1 VKGIAFDVKVSTNDI
16 TITQIDIHTNSEIEE
31 AVEVWSRVGSWAEGY
46 EEAGSSS
53 LDPWPWTMSYCGVL
67 TGNGKNIWTPVP
79 PERTNY
85 IYGAANSDVGL
96 YVTLSESGGNL
107 QVQEAFFTP
116 DNTGIFSTDHLSILP
131 GASMFY
137 VFRVF
142 SMDRVFS
149 GRLHYSI
156 GSYEKEWLDD
166 DVVLQ
171 EMDECRP
178 SQIPSLLPTMTP
190 STSLLPTTPL
200 PTALETIIPT
210 EIPSILPTM
219 MPSSRP
225 SDKPSVSP
233 TMMPSSWPS
242 HKSSAFPTEIPSS
255 YPSFHPSIDPSS
267 VPSAAPVIASSNK
280 PSIFRRTNQPS
291 MNPSFFPSTFP
302 SRVPSL
308 MPSNDPSNAPSRI
321 PTDLP
326 SQVPSNTPKYLP
338 SFIPTLLPSS
348 IPSNLPTDI
357 PSKLPS
363 NIPTRLP
370 SIAPTTPPTEF
381 IRPSTISTVTA
392 SNLPSL
398 NPSTVPTVTPSF
410 FPTTIPTK
418 TPTETPSNVPSS
430 TSSTF
435 DGTLVVAVAAA
446 AAGAAASSSSS
457 ASMDS
462 PSELES
468 NEIEAE
474 KEEPE
479 ENEKDKKK
487 SSRSSQRNDDPEMG
501 GEGEMDERNNE
512 NGGSRNKS
520 STDIAAPDEVENKKG
535 TSARRMRSF
544 RMGRKEII
552 APSTA
557 GAAAATV
564 AVNSRS
570 RQKKDSNN
578 HDLNDVEC
586 YEDGSYKVYDG
597 SSSRSSSHDATTINE
612 DLVESSNQSGSGSNQ
627 SRKHWLSDVLEP
639 RRVLASHGVGESNV
653 HAGTQLSDRDLRLS
667 NRSLNTSLRSIRDR
681 NRALDVYGK
690 ARSSINIYST
700 EEQSI
705 VKNSRNVASSS
716 SSSSRKLNIERR
728 VTGPVQSQYRQWESM
743 RFNSSNSDT
752 SSLGT
757 SISPLVYVER
767 PKSKRQNSSLTR
779 NVKKHRHPDVIFV
792 RDKGYD
798 ESVNSSEK
806 EQIKEKEHE
815 SLHSEKHCQTQE
827 PRRDNLL
834 DERRLSNK
842 RMQTA
847 VSYSQSSSTN
857 RTKQNSS
864 RYLKETVHLQ
874 EPRRDNVMMDEK
886 ILLNESMQV
895 ALSYGQSSFKNKKEK
910 KWNSVGYSVVE

>member
-1 VKGIAFDVKVSTNDI
+1 
-16 TITQIDIHTNSEIEE
+16 
-31 AVEVWSRVGSWAEGY
+31 
-46 EEAGSSS
+46 
-53 LDPWPWTMSYCGVL
+53 M
-67 TGNGKNIWTPVP
+67 
-79 PERTNY
+79 
-85 IYGAANSDVGL
+85 
-96 YVTLSESGGNL
+96 
-107 QVQEAFFTP
+107 
-116 DNTGIFSTDHLSILP
+116 
-131 GASMFY
+131 
-137 VFRVF
+137 
-142 SMDRVFS
+142 
-149 GRLHYSI
+149 
-156 GSYEKEWLDD
+156 
-166 DVVLQ
+166 
-171 EMDECRP
+171 
-178 SQIPSLLPTMTP
+178 
-190 STSLLPTTPL
+190 
-200 PTALETIIPT
+200 
-210 EIPSILPTM
+210 
-219 MPSSRP
+219 
-225 SDKPSVSP
+225 
-233 TMMPSSWPS
+233 
-242 HKSSAFPTEIPSS
+242 
-255 YPSFHPSIDPSS
+255 
-267 VPSAAPVIASSNK
+267 
-280 PSIFRRTNQPS
+280 
-291 MNPSFFPSTFP
+291 
-302 SRVPSL
+302 
-308 MPSNDPSNAPSRI
+308 
-321 PTDLP
+321 
-326 SQVPSNTPKYLP
+326 
-338 SFIPTLLPSS
+338 
-348 IPSNLPTDI
+348 
-357 PSKLPS
+357 
-363 NIPTRLP
+363 
-370 SIAPTTPPTEF
+370 
-381 IRPSTISTVTA
+381 
-392 SNLPSL
+392 
-398 NPSTVPTVTPSF
+398 
-410 FPTTIPTK
+410 
-418 TPTETPSNVPSS
+418 PSS

-457 ASMDS
+457 SSASMDS

-468 NEIEAE
+468 DEIEAE
-474 KEEPE
+474 IEEPE

-487 SSRSSQRNDDPEMG
+487 SSRSSQKNDDPEMG
-501 GEGEMDERNNE
+501 GEGEIDERNNE

-535 TSARRMRSF
+535 ASTRRMRSL
-544 RMGRKEII
+544 RIGRKEII
-552 APSTA
+552 APTTA

-570 RQKKDSNN
+570 RQKYDSKN
-578 HDLNDVEC
+578 HDLNDVEG
-586 YEDGSYKVYDG
+586 YEDGSYKVHDS
-597 SSSRSSSHDATTINE
+597 SSSRSSSHDATNSSSLPINE
-612 DLVESSNQSGSGSNQ
+612 DSVESSNQSGSGSNQ

-653 HAGTQLSDRDLRLS
+653 HAGTHLSDSDLRLS
-667 NRSLNTSLRSIRDR
+667 HRSLNTSLRSIRDR

-690 ARSSINIYST
+690 ARSSVNIYSI
-700 EEQSI
+700 EEQNI
-705 VKNSRNVASSS
+705 VKNSRDVASSS

-798 ESVNSSEK
+798 ESANSSEK

-815 SLHSEKHCQTQE
+815 NLHSEKHCQILE

-864 RYLKETVHLQ
+864 RYLKETVRLQ

-886 ILLNESMQV
+886 ILINESMQV